1 MKISIRFL
9 LIFLLLTVCKNSHS
23 QKNYILIPKNSGE
36 LRNGVIAALP
46 PSLKAM
52 AALYAAMG
60 GTGCADQQCALTT
73 ALGLG
78 NQGSDAQKKL
88 IQKYFPDDKAAKLV
102 LSQDCYLPPTG
113 SASFSN
119 FSYLAFVVLGSEV
132 QVRYELDVL
141 NHGVLK
147 KIMGPDIYLY
157 NHQIF
162 KNKKRILYAW
172 TSK

>member
-1 MKISIRFL
+1 MKISFRLL
-9 LIFLLLTVCKNSHS
+9 LIFLLTRSQSGHS
-23 QKNYILIPKNSGE
+23 QKTYILISKNSGK
-36 LRNGVIAALP
+36 LNNGVIAALP

-60 GTGCADQQCALTT
+60 GTGCMDQQCALTT

-88 IQKYFPDDKAAKLV
+88 ILDYFPEDKAAKLV
-102 LSQDCYLPPTG
+102 VGQDCYLPPAG

-119 FSYLAFVVLGSEV
+119 FTYLAIVVLGSEV

-141 NHGVLK
+141 NHGNIK

-157 NHQIF
+157 SNQKY
-162 KNKKRILYAW
+162 KNKKRVLYAW